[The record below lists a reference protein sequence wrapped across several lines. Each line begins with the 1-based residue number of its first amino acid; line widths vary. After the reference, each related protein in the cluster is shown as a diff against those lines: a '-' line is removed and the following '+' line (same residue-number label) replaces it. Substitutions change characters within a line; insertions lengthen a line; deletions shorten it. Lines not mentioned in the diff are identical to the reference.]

1 MATAHHKTDV
11 SPGAARVLDDTI
23 RTRHAVRRFTSR
35 PVPAETIRDILD
47 VARFAP
53 SGSNIQP
60 WRCHVV
66 TGGARNALVAETLA
80 AFRTEFREHAPE
92 YAFDPEEMPA
102 EHHARRAAFGAKFGG
117 AMKVDQADMTARMAV
132 MARNFMFFDAP
143 VGIIFTIDR
152 RLERASFID
161 YGCFL
166 QNVMLAAKVR
176 GLDTCP
182 QQTWAMLHKVLR
194 RVLPIADEELVVCGM
209 SLGFADEDAPEN
221 SLGLDKEEVS
231 DFATFHDASPAPL
244 RAAA

>member
-1 MATAHHKTDV
+1 MATAHHMTDV
-11 SPGAARVLDDTI
+11 SPGAVRVLDDTI

-35 PVPAETIRDILD
+35 PVPEAMVREILD

-60 WRCHVV
+60 WRCYVA
-66 TGGARNALVAETLA
+66 TGAARAALVAEALA
-80 AFRTEFREHAPE
+80 AFRTEFREHGPE
-92 YAFDPEEMPA
+92 YAFYPEEMPA

-117 AMKVDQADMTARMAV
+117 AMKVDQADVTARMAV

-166 QNVMLAAKVR
+166 QSVMLAAKVR

-194 RVLPIADEELVVCGM
+194 PALGISDGELVVCGM
-209 SLGFADEDAPEN
+209 SLGYADETAPEN
-221 SLGLDKEEVS
+221 SLGLDKERVE
-231 DFATFHDASPAPL
+231 DFATFLDASPASL